1 MVRDKRKALL
11 SRNTGYPVSAQDG
24 NLYADDDKPKYI
36 EEVYNMKMNKYYPI
50 FKARADYWFSDVFNR
65 QQCDMAVIFTTAEER
80 CGWIDDCSA
89 NDKAFTTLAKKVGMD
104 VGYF

>member
-1 MVRDKRKALL
+1 MAISYTTKSKHRLA
-11 SRNTGYPVSAQDG
+11 
-24 NLYADDDKPKYI
+24 
-36 EEVYNMKMNKYYPI
+36 
-50 FKARADYWFSDVFNR
+50 W
-65 QQCDMAVIFTTAEER
+65 DMARMFTTAEER

>member
-1 MVRDKRKALL
+1 
-11 SRNTGYPVSAQDG
+11 
-24 NLYADDDKPKYI
+24 
-36 EEVYNMKMNKYYPI
+36 MKMKKYYPI
-50 FKARADYWFSDVFNR
+50 LKSRAESWFSDVFNR
-65 QQCDMAVIFTTAEER
+65 QLWAEYVTAVQKSGEYSDIYARLAWDMARLFTTAEER